1 MAGETKAVGGGTGQT
16 VPEPPETVT
25 TDSRVVACDGDG
37 PDGHPRVWL
46 NMGQATSVDCPYCD
60 RRFVL
65 SGGETPSD
73 SH

>member
-1 MAGETKAVGGGTGQT
+1 MVDRTGTSGGDGNTGRT

-37 PDGHPRVWL
+37 PAGHPRVWL
-46 NMGQATSVDCPYCD
+46 NMADSDFIDCPYCD

-65 SGGETPSD
+65 SSAEAG
-73 SH
+73 